1 MKFQQLVIFSLLAAT
16 VFSCSETSDKSN
28 VKGNTLDSIP
38 KIFNKLDVS
47 QTSLDFSNTLIETDS
62 LNYFTYY
69 YIYMGGGISAGDVNN
84 DGLTDLFF
92 TGNQVKNK
100 LYLNK
105 GNLKFEDISG
115 TAGIEGD
122 NRWYTGTS
130 MADVNYD
137 GFMDI
142 YVSVAGQDGNK
153 KNQLYINN
161 GDGTFSERAAEFG
174 VDDAGNSINATF
186 LDFDNDGDLDIY
198 VANYPITDFRTDS
211 KTLRLMMKHVTDLQ
225 SNHLYRNDGTVF
237 TKVTEEAGLLAYS
250 LTVSATAADLNNDGW
265 QDIYVS
271 NDFNSPDMLYI
282 NNKDG
287 TFTNT
292 IKESTRHTSFY
303 GMGVDIADFDNDGNL
318 DIFQVD
324 MDAET
329 NRRSKANMASM
340 DPLLMLQV
348 KEAGFQTQYMQ
359 NSLQHYIGKTQG
371 NHPLYSEISRLS
383 GVSSTDWSWS
393 PLFVDLDNDGLKDL
407 FISNG
412 SRREINNKDYFAK
425 LKGEVRNKD
434 SLLAKT
440 LAMPSETLPN
450 YAYKNMG
457 DLTFGK
463 VSEPWGIGHS
473 GFSNGAIYVDLDN
486 DGDLEI
492 VTNNIDETVSLFE
505 NSSGGSS
512 NYLTLTFKGDVKNSQ
527 GIGVKAT
534 VINKGGK
541 QYQEM
546 TLARGFQSSVAPR
559 LHFGLGKHSQIDSL
573 VVRWPNNMQQVLVNV
588 PANQMLK
595 VDIANAK
602 PITEIV
608 EDGKHATLF
617 ESTVDS
623 ILSFTHRENLYN
635 DYTYEILLPH
645 RTSSFGPGVAVGDLN
660 GDQLE
665 DFYIGGAHGYP
676 GGLFFQTKNGSFKQ
690 QKTKLMAD
698 ERNYEDLDALI
709 FDADNDGDND
719 IYVVSG
725 GNEFSYRSEML
736 QDRLYVNDGKGN
748 LRKDTGV
755 LPKMITSGSRVFAN
769 DYDKDGDLDL
779 FVGGRLFPA
788 NYPYPPMS
796 YMLENVSTEGKPK
809 FVDVTEKVAPFL
821 KEKFGMVTSAV
832 FMDYDND
839 GWDDLVVAGE
849 WMPIKVLRNEHG
861 KFEEVSEDLGLS
873 GTTGWWFSLAK
884 GDFDADGDVDLVAG
898 NLGLNYKYKAN
909 VNGTFDV
916 NLNDFDENKT
926 NDIVLSYYN
935 DGEKYPVRG
944 RQCSSQQMP
953 GIKNKF
959 KTYNEYATATLTDVY
974 DEEKL
979 KKGIHY
985 QVSSFASAYFENTGN
1000 GWKVHDLPKASQI
1013 SPINRIL
1020 VDDYDKDGSLDL
1032 LVAGN
1037 LYQSEAE
1044 TPRADAGHGL
1054 FLRGN
1059 SKGGFLPVNSTESG
1073 FYTPGDVKDMER
1085 IKIGDEDYIIVVKND
1100 DYLQFVRLNIQ

>member
-1 MKFQQLVIFSLLAAT
+1 MRIQPLFLYLSLV
-16 VFSCSETSDKSN
+16 VFISSCSKTNEKQSTKNTS
-28 VKGNTLDSIP
+28 LDSVP
-38 KIFNKLDVS
+38 AIFNKLNFE
-47 QTSLDFSNTLIETDS
+47 QTSIDFANNLTETDS

-105 GNLKFEDISG
+105 GDFKFEDISK
-115 TAGIEGD
+115 ASGIEGD

-130 MADVNYD
+130 MADVNFD

-142 YVSVAGQDGNK
+142 YVSVSGQDGNK
-153 KNQLYINN
+153 ENQLYINN
-161 GDGTFSERAAEFG
+161 GDNTFTERAKELG

-198 VANYPITDFRTDS
+198 VANYPITDFKTDS
-211 KTLRLMMKHVTDLQ
+211 KTLRAMMYHVTDLQ
-225 SNHLYRNDGTVF
+225 SNHLYRNDGGVF
-237 TKVTEEAGLLAYS
+237 TKVTKEAGLFEYS
-250 LTVSATAADLNNDGW
+250 LSISATAADLNNDGW

-271 NDFNSPDMLYI
+271 NDFNSPDILYI

-292 IKESTRHTSFY
+292 IKESTKHTSFY
-303 GMGVDIADFDNDGNL
+303 GMGADIADFDNDGHL

-324 MDAET
+324 MDAEI

-359 NSLQHYIGKTQG
+359 NSLQHYIGETKE
-371 NHPLYSEISRLS
+371 NYPIYSEISRLS

-393 PLFVDLDNDGLKDL
+393 PLFADLNNDGLKDL
-407 FISNG
+407 YVSNG
-412 SRREINNKDYFAK
+412 SRREINNKDFFAK
-425 LKGEVRNKD
+425 LKGETKNKD
-434 SLLAKT
+434 SLLSKT
-440 LAMPSETLPN
+440 MAMPSETLPN

-457 DLTFGK
+457 DLTFEK
-463 VSEPWGIGHS
+463 ATKPWGIVHS

-492 VTNNIDETVSLFE
+492 ITNNIDEKASVFE
-505 NSSGGSS
+505 NSSSAS
-512 NYLTLTFKGDVKNSQ
+512 NNYLTLTFKGDEKNIQ

-534 VINKGGK
+534 ITNNGSK
-541 QYQEM
+541 QFQEL
-546 TLARGFQSSVAPR
+546 TLARGFQSSVAPK
-559 LHFGLGKHSQIDSL
+559 LHFGLGEFSKVDTLHIQ
-573 VVRWPNNMQQVLVNV
+573 WPNGKEQILANISTNQTLNVNIDE
-588 PANQMLK
+588 AFN
-595 VDIANAK
+595 I
-602 PITEIV
+602 PINEKKDKSTF
-608 EDGKHATLF
+608 LF
-617 ESTVDS
+617 ESDVDS

-635 DYTYEILLPH
+635 DFTYEILLPH
-645 RTSSFGPGVAVGDLN
+645 RTSSFGPGIAVGDLN
-660 GDQLE
+660 GDNLE
-665 DFYIGGAHGYP
+665 DFYIGGAHNYP
-676 GGLFFQTKNGSFKQ
+676 GGLFFQTETGSFKQ
-690 QKTKLMAD
+690 QKTELMAN
-698 ERNYEDLDALI
+698 ERDFEDLDALI

-719 IYVVSG
+719 LYVVSG

-736 QDRLYVNDGKGN
+736 QDRLYINDGKGN
-748 LRKDTGV
+748 FTKGQKV

-769 DYDKDGDLDL
+769 DFDNDGDLDL

-796 YMLENVSTEGKPK
+796 YILENVSTPGKPK
-809 FVDVTEKVAPFL
+809 FVDATESVAPFL

-832 FMDYDND
+832 FVDYDND
-839 GWDDLVVAGE
+839 GWEDLIVAGE
-849 WMPIKVLRNEHG
+849 WMPIKVLRNEKG
-861 KFEEVSEDLGLS
+861 EFKEVTEDLGLS

-884 GDFDADGDVDLVAG
+884 GDFDGDGDQDLVAG
-898 NLGLNYKYKAN
+898 NLGLNYKYKASED
-909 VNGTFDV
+909 GTFDI
-916 NLNDFDENKT
+916 NLNDFDENQT

-935 DGEKYPVRG
+935 DGEKYPLRG

-953 GIKNKF
+953 DIKNKF
-959 KTYNEYATATLTDVY
+959 KTYNEYSTATLTDVY
-974 DEEKL
+974 DEDKL
-979 KKGIHY
+979 EKGIHY
-985 QVSSFASAYFENTGN
+985 QVSSFASAFIENTG
-1000 GWKVHDLPKASQI
+1000 GSWKVHDLPKESQI
-1013 SPINRIL
+1013 SPINQIL
-1020 VDDYDKDGSLDL
+1020 VDDFNRDGSLDV

-1054 FLRGN
+1054 LLSGN
-1059 SKGGFLPVNSTESG
+1059 GKGAFTPIKSTESG
-1073 FYTPGDVKDMER
+1073 FYTPGDVKDMDR
-1085 IKIGDEDYIIVVKND
+1085 ITIAGEEYIIVAKND
-1100 DYLQFVRLNIQ
+1100 DYLQFVRMKTK